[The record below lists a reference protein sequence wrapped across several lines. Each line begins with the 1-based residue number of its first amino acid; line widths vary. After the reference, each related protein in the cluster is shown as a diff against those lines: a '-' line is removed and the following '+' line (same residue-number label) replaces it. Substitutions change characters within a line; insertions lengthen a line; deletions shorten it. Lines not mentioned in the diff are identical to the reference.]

1 MLMAP
6 EGDAGRRRHAHAKCV
21 MAARARG
28 QLRTREEWL
37 ATQPHPPGLLRRIMT
52 RLRSR
57 DR

>member
-28 QLRTREEWL
+28 QLPTREEWL
-37 ATQPHPPGLLRRIMT
+37 ATQPRPPGLLRRIVM
-52 RLRSR
+52 RLRS
-57 DR
+57 